1 MSIDRRDL
9 LKVFSTAAAGA
20 ALDGLLAEEML
31 PQATAPRRHAFL
43 SNILLRHRPMR
54 SVAIPMSS

>member
-1 MSIDRRDL
+1 MTERAISIDRRDL

-31 PQATAPRRHAFL
+31 PQATAPREQAAPVEIGPRT
-43 SNILLRHRPMR
+43 R
-54 SVAIPMSS
+54 S